1 MWKYLFVDVYTSIYF
16 VVQYG
21 IRAANSQSYMF
32 YLTQPV
38 VWGVSIFLQ
47 TFAVQL
53 CPFRNHLFISAAV
66 IMEIGHS
73 LFGVKLLR
81 PHRERHLNINSV
93 TGKTRQL
100 FPCFLQFNEELFDA
114 DPCCTPDEWRWLWE
128 NDLFL
133 MQDVTLR
140 TKTSSYHDGMSSL

>member
-1 MWKYLFVDVYTSIYF
+1 MDVYTNIYV
-16 VVQYG
+16 VVQYR
-21 IRAANSQSYMF
+21 ITADNSRSYIF

-38 VWGVSIFLQ
+38 LLGVSTFLQ
-47 TFAVQL
+47 TFAVLL

-66 IMEIGHS
+66 IMEIGHG

-81 PHRERHLNINSV
+81 PRRERHLNINSV

-114 DPCCTPDEWRWLWE
+114 DPVALQMNGGDCEK
-128 NDLFL
+128 
-133 MQDVTLR
+133 MI
-140 TKTSSYHDGMSSL
+140 SY

>member
-1 MWKYLFVDVYTSIYF
+1 MS
-16 VVQYG
+16 
-21 IRAANSQSYMF
+21 

-38 VWGVSIFLQ
+38 LLQASIFLQ
-47 TFAVQL
+47 TFAAQL

-81 PHRERHLNINSV
+81 PHREWHLNINSV

-100 FPCFLQFNEELFDA
+100 FLCFLQFNEELFDA
-114 DPCCTPDEWRWLWE
+114 DPVALQMNGGDCEK
-128 NDLFL
+128 
-133 MQDVTLR
+133 MI
-140 TKTSSYHDGMSSL
+140 SY